1 MGALHADTILLLV
14 LWTGWLLV
22 ALALLDRGQGLLAV
36 FIPLAILLA
45 IKTDVTWRGYLMA
58 WLAVHALVAALL
70 AEEEHR
76 AKQVALAVVSLG
88 GLTWL
93 WADGGWLYTRPI
105 VTGLVIAASVAA
117 LAGLCCAAWWLRND
131 HRRQQRQPKPASVAN
146 RGPQRE
152 PSAHA
157 RPVSAKP
164 TATGPAPAISPKP
177 TRPVDA
183 AEAGAT
189 AEYTA
194 FANLSADTNDETA
207 SIWMRRVYCVQEN
220 AGDWHLT
227 VEHGR
232 FPVLSVDDARDLME
246 SARHAGEAFGNTFV
260 NASIGFFSAK
270 ITNVF
275 SEAFDGRENE
285 PERWFIQDPIGLGT
299 LADGII
305 AADHDLHR
313 AVGRPLEDF
322 AGAFGVKDPVRG
334 IEAGIVGNM
343 LLAPLDR
350 QLAGM
355 VRKVELVGI
364 AVGVAFGMHPLAL
377 ACTKL
382 FLRAQLNREIG
393 NAMKEA
399 LFGRDAEVV
408 RDQKVVA
415 ERTSPVDRAR
425 TVEAVERRVDRAQ
438 ARRDIGAGRPI
449 RSESDPAD
457 ERGHR
462 RVAERRREGRTY
474 GPLRSPVAEEDR
486 EPRKRDRA
494 VSEPGID
501 RDFGIGPAR
510 SR

>member
-1 MGALHADTILLLV
+1 MGALHAGTILLLV
-14 LWTGWLLV
+14 LWTAWLLV
-22 ALALLDRGQGLLAV
+22 ALALLDQGKGLLAV
-36 FIPLAILLA
+36 FVPLAILLA
-45 IKTDVTWRGYLMA
+45 IKTDVTWRGYLIA

-93 WADGGWLYTRPI
+93 WADGGWLYTRPV

-117 LAGLCCAAWWLRND
+117 LAGLCCAAWWLRNE
-131 HRRQQRQPKPASVAN
+131 HRRQQRQPEPASVAD
-146 RGPQRE
+146 RGPRHE
-152 PSAHA
+152 HSTHA

-164 TATGPAPAISPKP
+164 TVTGPAPAKFPKP

-194 FANLSADTNDETA
+194 FANLSADINGETA
-207 SIWMRRVYCVQEN
+207 SIYMRRVYCVQEN

-232 FPVLSVDDARDLME
+232 FLLLSVDDARDLME

-260 NASIGFFSAK
+260 NASISFFSAK

-275 SEAFDGRENE
+275 SEAFDGRENG
-285 PERWFIQDPIGLGT
+285 PERWFIQGPIGIGT
-299 LADGII
+299 LADEII
-305 AADHDLHR
+305 DADGDLHR
-313 AVGRPLEDF
+313 AVGRPLEDV
-322 AGAFGVKDPVRG
+322 AGAFGTTDAMRG
-334 IEAGIVGNM
+334 IEAGIAANM

-350 QLAGM
+350 QLAGV

-364 AVGVAFGMHPLAL
+364 AVGVTFGMHPLAL

-408 RDQKVVA
+408 QDRKVVA
-415 ERTSPVDRAR
+415 ERTSPVGRAR
-425 TVEAVERRVDRAQ
+425 TLEPVERRVDRAQ
-438 ARRDIGAGRPI
+438 ARRDIGAGWPI
-449 RSESDPAD
+449 RSEFDPAD
-457 ERGHR
+457 ERRHR
-462 RVAERRREGRTY
+462 RVAEQRREGQANEPPRF
-474 GPLRSPVAEEDR
+474 RAAEEDR
-486 EPRKRDRA
+486 EPRKRNRA

-501 RDFGIGPAR
+501 RDFGIGPAH